1 MPVTISVGFNRK
13 MGEPN
18 YGSRGASVNLQIE
31 REAALLADPAALT
44 EQVDALFELARGCVE
59 SELTESAP
67 QSDAAGSPPSAASS
81 GSASDSPARLPL
93 TPRQRRTIEHLV
105 QREQLNMD
113 HLLQHY
119 AQGRP
124 LAQVTRAQA
133 SRLITDL
140 YAQSTPLP
148 EMAAS

>member
-13 MGEPN
+13 VGEPN

-59 SELTESAP
+59 SELTESAA

-81 GSASDSPARLPL
+81 GSPARLPL